1 MQVGTFGA
9 LLVIFLVLGFLLE
22 FVLGLCGSFGD
33 HLVDLLG
40 FWVLPRVSLRCLLAI
55 LVSSPGSLR
64 ASLESLG
71 LSWDPP
77 GNHLGVLG
85 FVWVSLGAFSGFW
98 KLSPASVG
106 TVGAL
111 AVLGALSGS
120 PWALCRRFGS
130 CRRAFLFVWVVQAP
144 RM

>member
-9 LLVIFLVLGFLLE
+9 LLVIFLVLWFILD
-22 FVLGLCGSFGD
+22 FVLGLCGSFGV

-40 FWVLPRVSLRCLLAI
+40 FWVLPRVSLGGLLAI
-55 LVSSPGSLR
+55 LVYSPRSLR

-77 GNHLGVLG
+77 GNYRGALG
-85 FVWVSLGAFSGFW
+85 FVRVSLEAFSGFW

-106 TVGAL
+106 TFGAL
-111 AVLGALSGS
+111 AVLVAFSGS
-120 PWALCRRFGS
+120 LWALCLRSGS
-130 CRRAFLFVWVVQAP
+130 CCRAFFVVWVVQAP